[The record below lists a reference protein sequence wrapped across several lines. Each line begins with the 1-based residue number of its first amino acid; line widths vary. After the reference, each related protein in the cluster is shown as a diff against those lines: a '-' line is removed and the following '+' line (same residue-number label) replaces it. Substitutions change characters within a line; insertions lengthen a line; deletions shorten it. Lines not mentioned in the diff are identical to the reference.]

1 MSEKLQKLNNEL
13 KDMLLDFDSSNRSTI
28 QQKITAFEKDCLKL
42 TNEILPNYQVPI
54 YMKIHK
60 FDNNKPMS
68 EATWEDWKNPKNKFA
83 NMSDSYCRDV
93 YENGNLV
100 YPVLNANTGI
110 PFLRSCGVY
119 IDDEMK
125 KITNLKD
132 ELSALIAEARNT
144 VLLAE
149 SRSGS
154 SKKTVLDNINRK
166 LKEYE
171 TLQDKYIQ
179 IVKMLDNFTLLLKN
193 KRDIV
198 ENKNDKYEQLQT
210 DLNIKR
216 DAEDEFNEQFH
227 RIEARNSRLLFWG
240 KIVVF
245 ICWLIV
251 LGLFSM
257 ININR
262 VIT

>member
-1 MSEKLQKLNNEL
+1 MSGKLQKLNTEL
-13 KDMLLDFDSSNRSTI
+13 KDMLVNFDGSNRSAI
-28 QQKITAFEKDCLKL
+28 EDKISQFEKDCLTL
-42 TNEILPNYQVPI
+42 TKEILPNYQVPI
-54 YMKIHK
+54 YIKIHK

-68 EATWEDWKNPKNKFA
+68 EASWEDWKNSKNKFA
-83 NMSDSYCRDV
+83 NMTDNYCRDV
-93 YENGNLV
+93 YGNGNLV
-100 YPVLNANTGI
+100 YPVLNPNTEI
-110 PFLRSCGVY
+110 AFLRSCGVY

-149 SRSGS
+149 SKSGS
-154 SKKTVLDNINRK
+154 GKKQVLDNINSK

-171 TLQDKYIQ
+171 TLQEKYIQ
-179 IVKMLDNFTLLLKN
+179 IAKMLDNFTLLLKN

-227 RIEARNSRLLFWG
+227 RIESRNTRLLFWG

>member
-1 MSEKLQKLNNEL
+1 MSARLQKLNNEL
-13 KDMLLDFDSSNRSTI
+13 KDMLIDFDSSNRGTI
-28 QQKITAFEKDCLKL
+28 QQKISKFEKECLDITKK
-42 TNEILPNYQVPI
+42 ILPNYQVPI

-60 FDNNKPMS
+60 FDNNKPQS
-68 EATWEDWKNPKNKFA
+68 EATWENWYNPNNKFA
-83 NMSDSYCRDV
+83 NMGDNYCRDV
-93 YENGNLV
+93 YGNGNLV
-100 YPVLNANTGI
+100 YPVLNPNTEEAY
-110 PFLRSCGVY
+110 LRSCEIY

-125 KITNLKD
+125 KITNLES

-149 SRSGS
+149 SSSGS
-154 SKKTVLDNINRK
+154 GKKIVIENINRK
-166 LKEYE
+166 LTEYE
-171 TLQDKYIQ
+171 SLQEKYIQ
-179 IVKMLDNFTLLLKN
+179 ITKMLDNFSMLLKN
-193 KRDIV
+193 KRNIV
-198 ENKNDKYEQLQT
+198 NDKNDKYDKLQT

-227 RIEARNSRLLFWG
+227 RIEARNSRLLFWC